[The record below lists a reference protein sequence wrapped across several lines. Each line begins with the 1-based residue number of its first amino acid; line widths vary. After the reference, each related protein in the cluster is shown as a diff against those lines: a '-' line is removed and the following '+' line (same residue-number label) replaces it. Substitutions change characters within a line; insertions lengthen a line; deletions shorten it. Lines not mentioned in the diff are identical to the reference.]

1 LSTRDVEVGSTT
13 LTLVVVSCA
22 FLVFNVPL
30 DVYFLGYHYAV
41 FSSQRQ
47 QTVYTIATLL
57 SYTNNATV
65 LSSGVGTMGTGGTLN
80 PPMFRT
86 CTPCRPTP
94 QVKDA
99 ACVKNFKQTTL
110 TTTWHN
116 THTHT
121 PLTALCPGLPR

>member
-1 LSTRDVEVGSTT
+1 M

-47 QTVYTIATLL
+47 QTVYTITTLL

-65 LSSGVGTMGTGGTLN
+65 LSSGVGTMGTGGGTLN
-80 PPMFRT
+80 PPSS
-86 CTPCRPTP
+86 
-94 QVKDA
+94 
-99 ACVKNFKQTTL
+99 
-110 TTTWHN
+110 
-116 THTHT
+116 
-121 PLTALCPGLPR
+121 GLVPPVLPKSKMRLVSKILSKRL

>member
-1 LSTRDVEVGSTT
+1 LSTRDAEVGSTT

-47 QTVYTIATLL
+47 QIVYTITTLL

-65 LSSGVGTMGTGGTLN
+65 LSSGVGTMGTGGGYIE
-80 PPMFRT
+80 PPKFRT
-86 CTPCRPTP
+86 CTPCTP

-110 TTTWHN
+110 TTTWYN
-116 THTHT
+116 THT
-121 PLTALCPGLPR
+121 PL